1 MLLNVG
7 FTGSGCFL
15 LTGSFL
21 MILEGAAL
29 ILSSSFFSF
38 SVAEINFFNSSK
50 AVIVDSD
57 MRAIFPVNVKCVF
70 VIA

>member
-1 MLLNVG
+1 
-7 FTGSGCFL
+7 
-15 LTGSFL
+15 

-38 SVAEINFFNSSK
+38 SVAEINFFNPSK

-57 MRAIFPVNVKCVF
+57 MRAIFPVNVMCVF

>member
-1 MLLNVG
+1 
-7 FTGSGCFL
+7 
-15 LTGSFL
+15 

-29 ILSSSFFSF
+29 ILSSSFFS
-38 SVAEINFFNSSK
+38 VAEINFFNSAK

-57 MRAIFPVNVKCVF
+57 MCAIFTVNVKCVF

>member
-1 MLLNVG
+1 MLPNVG
-7 FTGSGCFL
+7 FTGNGCFL
-15 LTGSFL
+15 LTGSFFMFL
-21 MILEGAAL
+21 KGAAL

-38 SVAEINFFNSSK
+38 SVAEINFLNPPK

-70 VIA
+70 IIA